1 MAGLTVAPT
10 ADPES
15 DRAAASDLIATL
27 DPAIVPY
34 LEALKRGALPIASS
48 TVKELRDGAKA
59 VRAGWRRSGPA
70 MLATVDGSFE
80 GMRYRI
86 YRPSAGERLP
96 AVVFFHGGGWTL
108 MDIDTHD
115 PIARFIAMASGAAVL
130 SFDYP
135 LAPEAPFPAALD
147 ACTRF
152 ARYVA
157 GAADSLGFAPSAPA
171 FAGDSAGANLAV
183 AVALALRDAGAF
195 KPSALALIYGSW
207 DLSTLARDSHRR
219 FGDGALPLSIDR
231 MTFFRDSYVPN
242 VAQRID
248 PLVSPLHADLS
259 GMPPCFL
266 AVASHDALYD
276 ENLAFAARLGAAG
289 VPIEL
294 KIYPGTI
301 HGFLEAA
308 AAVDAPIAKRAVAD
322 VGQFLAKCFG

>member
-1 MAGLTVAPT
+1 MASLTIA
-10 ADPES
+10 AKANPEG
-15 DRAAASDLIATL
+15 DRAAASDLAAAL

-34 LEALKRGALPIASS
+34 LEALKRGALPIGTSS
-48 TVKELRDGAKA
+48 VKELRDGAKA
-59 VRAGWRRSGPA
+59 LRAGWQASGPA
-70 MLATVDGSFE
+70 MHATADGTFE

-86 YRPSAGERLP
+86 YRPSASERLP

-115 PIARFIAMASGAAVL
+115 PIARLIAMTSGAAVL
-130 SFDYP
+130 SLDYP
-135 LAPEAPFPAALD
+135 LAPEAPFPAALH

-157 GAADSLGFAPSAPA
+157 GAADGLGLAPRTPA

-195 KPSALALIYGSW
+195 KPAALALIYGSY

-219 FGDGALPLSIDR
+219 FGDGTLPLSIER
-231 MTFFRDSYVPN
+231 LTFFRDSYVPN
-242 VAQRID
+242 VAARSD
-248 PLVSPLHADLS
+248 PLVSPLNADLR

-266 AVASHDALYD
+266 AVATHDALYD
-276 ENLAFAARLGAAG
+276 ENFAFAARLGGAG
-289 VPIEL
+289 VPVEL

-308 AAVDAPIAKRAVAD
+308 AAVDAPIAKRAIAD
-322 VGQFLAKCFG
+322 VGRFLAEALV